1 MGKQIKFDTDA
12 HKSMLM
18 GMNKLADAV
27 KATYG
32 PKGRNVGFTQKHD
45 VPLVT
50 NDGYTIARQISLSDH
65 FENLGAAILAEAAL
79 KSNETSGDG
88 TTASIVIASA
98 LINEAQKNISSGANP
113 IFLKKGIDKAA
124 STVVETL
131 ASFARKDLSEETV
144 KNIATVSGNNDEE
157 VGEIIAKALMAVG
170 ADGVVSVEDTQK
182 TDTVLTIS
190 HGVKFDSGYLSRFF
204 MTDTVKKIG
213 EFENP
218 YIFICKEELTEVQQ
232 VYKLLEET
240 VNADVPLIIIA
251 KNIKDSA
258 LTVLAANAEKDILKV
273 AGLRCPGHG
282 ETRDRNLEALAA
294 ITGATLVDPAIG
306 DDVSKCGLSYCGR
319 VGKAIVGKDWTTL
332 EKPATPESERVKE
345 LKAIV
350 EEKLKTEKYIFEVDK
365 LKSTLGILNSAMAV
379 IEVGGLS
386 ELEMFERKY
395 RIEDALNAAVR
406 AMKEGVVPGGGRALL
421 YAENA
426 LTELENTLSGD
437 EKTGVSVVKRIL
449 KAPITQ
455 IATNA
460 GVSGSVIINNILE
473 NPNPAYG
480 YNAADDS
487 YGDMFE
493 LGIIDPVAVVR
504 NSFLNAVSVAGTYI
518 TTSAAIVDT
527 EKSIGDSNV

>member
-1 MGKQIKFDTDA
+1 MSKIIKFDTDA
-12 HKSMLM
+12 HNSMLN

-27 KATYG
+27 CATYG
-32 PKGRNVGFTQKHD
+32 PKGKNVGFTQKYD

-50 NDGYTIARQISLSDH
+50 NDGYTIAKQITLPDH
-65 FENLGAAILAEAAL
+65 FENLGAAILSEAAL
-79 KSNETSGDG
+79 KSNEMSGDG

-98 LINEAQKNISSGANP
+98 LINAAHKAISAGANP

-124 STVVETL
+124 NTVTKSLE
-131 ASFARKDLSEETV
+131 SFANKDLSEETV
-144 KNIATVSGNNDEE
+144 KNIAVVSSGNDEE
-157 VGEIIAKALMAVG
+157 IGDIISKALMAVG

-190 HGVKFDSGYLSRFF
+190 HGVRFDSGYLSRFF

-218 YIFICKEELTEVQQ
+218 YIFICKEELSEVQQ

-240 VNADVPLIIIA
+240 VNANVPLIIIA
-251 KNIKDSA
+251 KNIKESA

-294 ITGATLVDPAIG
+294 ITGATLIDPEIG
-306 DDVSKCGLSYCGR
+306 DDVSECGLSYCGR
-319 VGKAIVGKDWTTL
+319 SGKAIVGKDWTVL

-350 EEKLKTEKYIFEVDK
+350 EEKLKTEKYLFEADK

-379 IEVGGLS
+379 IEVGGAS

-395 RIEDALNAAVR
+395 RMEDALNAAVR

-421 YAENA
+421 YAEDT
-426 LTELENTLSGD
+426 LSELEKTLSGD
-437 EKTGVSVVKRIL
+437 EKTGVSVVKKVLR
-449 KAPITQ
+449 APINQ
-455 IATNA
+455 IAANA
-460 GVSGSVIINNILE
+460 GLSGSVIINNILE
-473 NPNPAYG
+473 NSNPAYG
-480 YNAADDS
+480 YDASKDI

-493 LGIIDPVAVVR
+493 MGIIDPVAVVR

-518 TTSAAIVDT
+518 TTSAAIIDT
-527 EKSIGDSNV
+527 EKGEANV

>member
-1 MGKQIKFDTDA
+1 MGKKIKFDTDA
-12 HKSMLM
+12 HNSMLI

-27 KATYG
+27 CSTYG

-50 NDGYTIARQISLSDH
+50 NDGYTIAKQIVLSDH
-65 FENLGAAILAEAAL
+65 FENLGASLLAEAAL

-88 TTASIVIASA
+88 TTASVVIASA
-98 LINEAQKNISSGANP
+98 LINEAYKSISAGANP

-124 STVVETL
+124 SAVIKALED
-131 ASFARKDLSEETV
+131 FANKDLSEQMI
-144 KNIATVSGNNDEE
+144 KNIATVSSNNDEE
-157 VGEIIAKALMAVG
+157 IGDIIAKALMAVG

-182 TDTVLTIS
+182 TDTVLTLS

-204 MTDTVKKIG
+204 MTDTVKKVG

-240 VNADVPLIIIA
+240 VTADVPLIIIA

-294 ITGATLVDPAIG
+294 ITGATLVDPVIG

-319 VGKAIVGKDWTTL
+319 AGKAIVGKDWTTL
-332 EKPATPESERVKE
+332 EKPSAPDSERVKE
-345 LKAIV
+345 LKATV

-406 AMKEGVVPGGGRALL
+406 AMKEGIVPGGGRALL
-421 YAENA
+421 HAEA
-426 LTELENTLSGD
+426 PLSELEKTLSGD
-437 EKTGVSVVKRIL
+437 EKTGVSIVKKVL
-449 KAPITQ
+449 KAPISKL
-455 IATNA
+455 AANA
-460 GVSGSVIINNILE
+460 GVSGSVVINNILE
-473 NPNPAYG
+473 NSNPLYG

-487 YGDMFE
+487 YGDMLE

-518 TTSAAIVDT
+518 TTSVAIVDT
-527 EKSIGDSNV
+527 EKGDANV